1 MNYKRLNYIFAGIV
15 LLVSAITYLYTMQ
28 KTLSFWDCGEFIAC
42 AYTLSVPHPPGAPL
56 WILLGKLATM
66 IPIGSNPALRMNA
79 LAAISSA
86 FTASFLYLVIVS
98 VIKVWKKEISTNWDA
113 IMIYSAA
120 AIGALSFTFSDAEW
134 FNAMES
140 EVYALGTMLVGLCI
154 WLLMHWWE
162 KADEKGNER
171 ILLLVAFIVGISL
184 GIHLLVVQVILVAG
198 FIFYFRKHKY
208 ERKGFLIAV
217 AISAAAFIA
226 VYPITVIWFPTWLG
240 GDIKAFKIEDSGAVT
255 LFAALI
261 APALIYGI
269 YWAAKNKKQTHAIA
283 FSAAFLVIL
292 GYTIYAGVILRA
304 RVDNLPIDEND
315 PKNLPSLVSYLSR
328 EQYGDAPF
336 WPRRYS
342 QEPMHKRTW
351 AMYTSDMDFMWRYQI
366 NQMFNRYLGWQYIG
380 RESYDQ
386 DVGIGW
392 NASGGTKMIIII
404 GLSALLLASM
414 YFYSSQKYLYSLISV
429 ILLLVVGA
437 AGFWSTAFKAIP
449 FLIGL
454 FGLFYHFRKDWKL
467 GLTFLWMFLLMGVFT
482 ALFQRQQDPQ
492 PRERDYFYTGAFFV
506 YSLWIGIG
514 IMGIIEL
521 IKESMPSIQLNKVLS
536 GAVLVLTLI
545 LVPGMMLKTNFH
557 YNNRNENTVPFEY
570 AYNLLQGIDKDA
582 ILFTNGDNDT
592 FPLWYLQAVEGYR
605 TDVRVVNLSL
615 LNTDWY
621 ALEMKN
627 SMPYGSLKVPIS
639 MSDDELKRISPIQ
652 WGDFKVVNVS
662 VPPTAYPDSLKAKNQ
677 TPDKLSWR
685 MPYTFASGNVKAVK
699 VQDQLMFDIIK
710 TNNWQR
716 PIYFSAT
723 VTEDNY
729 IGLEEYA
736 VQEGMAKRV
745 VPFKADVPTQFRVNV
760 DKMWKNFMETPAGYS
775 KTPQDG
781 YFFTNFQNP
790 DIFFNQVENNAVQS
804 YRTQYLQFAYEFINA
819 GDKIR
824 TNQVL
829 DRMEALFPRSIVPYD
844 YRILYDVCMQYLKAD
859 NIAKFN
865 ELSPSVEKD
874 ALDALAKNP
883 NDIQSFWNPY
893 KLLLDIYEAR
903 SDYAKALDILYK
915 LDRVSPNNPEVKA
928 KIESLKLRQQGR

>member
-15 LLVSAITYLYTMQ
+15 LLISAITYLYTMQ

-42 AYTLSVPHPPGAPL
+42 AYSLSVPHPPGAPL
-56 WILLGKLATM
+56 WILLGKLATLL
-66 IPIGSNPALRMNA
+66 PIGSNPALRMNA

-86 FTASFLYLVIVS
+86 FTATFLYLVIVS
-98 VIKVWKKEISTNWDA
+98 VIKVWKKEIASNWDA
-113 IMIYSAA
+113 ILIYSAA

-134 FNAMES
+134 FNANES

-154 WLLMHWWE
+154 WLLMYWWE

-171 ILLLVAFIVGISL
+171 ILLLVAFIVGLSL

-198 FIFYFRKHKY
+198 FIFYFRRHKY
-208 ERKGFLIAV
+208 ERKTFMIAFAV
-217 AISAAAFIA
+217 SCAAFIA
-226 VYPITVIWFPTWLG
+226 VYPVVVIWFPTWLG
-240 GDIKAFKIEDSGAVT
+240 GDIKAFKIEDNGLVT
-255 LFAALI
+255 LLAALI

-269 YWAAKNKKQTHAIA
+269 YWANKNKKQTHALA
-283 FSAAFLVIL
+283 FSALFLVIL
-292 GYTIYAGVILRA
+292 GYSIYAGVILRA
-304 RVDNLPIDEND
+304 RVDNLPINEND
-315 PKNLPSLVSYLSR
+315 PKDLSGLVSYLSR

-351 AMYTSDMDFMWRYQI
+351 ANYTSDGDFLWKYQI

-386 DVGIGW
+386 DTGIGW
-392 NASGGTKMIIII
+392 DASSGTKMLVII

-467 GLTFLWMFLLMGVFT
+467 GLTFLWMFLLMGIFT

-514 IMGIIEL
+514 IMGILEL
-521 IKESMPSIQLNKVLS
+521 IQESIKESGANKLLS
-536 GAVLVLTLI
+536 GAVLAI
-545 LVPGMMLKTNFH
+545 CLVFIPGMMFKTNFH

-592 FPLWYLQAVEGYR
+592 FPLWYLQTVEGYR

-621 ALEMKN
+621 ILEMKN

-639 MSDDELKRISPIQ
+639 YTDDQIRQLQPIQ
-652 WGDFKVVNVS
+652 WGDFKVVSVN
-662 VPPTAYPDSLKAKNQ
+662 VPPTAYPDSLKSKGL
-677 TPDKLSWR
+677 TPDKLSWK

-699 VQDQLMFDIIK
+699 VQDQMIFDIVK

-716 PIYFSAT
+716 PMYFSAT

-729 IGLEEYA
+729 IGLDEYV
-736 VQEGMAKRV
+736 VQEGMSKRI
-745 VPFKADVPTQFRVNV
+745 VPFKPEMPSQFRVNPE
-760 DKMWKNFMETPAGYS
+760 KMWSNFMVTPAGFS

-781 YFFTNFQNP
+781 YFFKNFRNP
-790 DIFFNQVENNAVQS
+790 DIFFNQVEVNAVQS
-804 YRTQYLQFAYEFINA
+804 YRSQFLTLAYEYVNRD
-819 GDKIR
+819 DKAK
-824 TNQVL
+824 TSQVL
-829 DRMEALFPRSIVPYD
+829 DRMEEVFPKNVVPYD
-844 YRILYDVCMQYLKAD
+844 YRILYDVCMQYYRAD
-859 NIAKFN
+859 NKAKFD
-865 ELSPSVEKD
+865 ELSPIVEKE
-874 ALDALAKNP
+874 ALDALKKNP
-883 NDIQSFWNPY
+883 NDIQTFWNPY
-893 KLLLDIYEAR
+893 KLLIDIYEAR
-903 SDYAKALDILYK
+903 GDYNKTLEILYQ
-915 LDRVSPNNPEVKA
+915 LDRISPNNPEVKG
-928 KIESLKLRQQGR
+928 KIEALKLKQQGK